1 METGGSNPPGPILP
15 GLDGMWRDIEEYFK
29 DFPSQRKVAVF
40 LLRKG
45 FQVGEDGRIRCGGIA
60 VPHARIARKLRV
72 DRRSVD
78 TAAKRILKNPK
89 LRSIYQSLR
98 SIAFLSETA
107 RHLGLGVVV
116 ISAEDAS
123 KPGIIGAVASK
134 IAEHGI
140 AIRQA
145 IADDPYLTREPSL
158 TLIVDGEIP
167 GELIDDLKKIR
178 GIKNI
183 TIY

>member
-1 METGGSNPPGPILP
+1 M
-15 GLDGMWRDIEEYFK
+15 
-29 DFPSQRKVAVF
+29 F
-40 LLRKG
+40 LLQRG
-45 FQVGEDGRIRCGGIA
+45 FQVKEGGKIRCGNIAIPHTQIAKELGI
-60 VPHARIARKLRV
+60 

-78 TAAKRILKNPK
+78 MAAERILKNDK
-89 LRSIYQSLR
+89 LKGIYQSLR
-98 SIAFLSETA
+98 SIAFLRDTA

-116 ISAEDAS
+116 ISAKDAS

-145 IADDPYLTREPSL
+145 IADDPYLTREPKF
-158 TLIVDGEIP
+158 TVITNGEIP
-167 GELIDDLKKIR
+167 GKLIDDLKKIE
-178 GIKNI
+178 GVKNI